1 MDDFFN
7 LSGISAQD
15 EVQNIEDSMVLL
27 NNHEEDDE
35 PQPEEDVLNKSDG
48 DVVRAGVHNHLFMK
62 EDDDA
67 VGEEQREEAVHE
79 EQ

>member
-27 NNHEEDDE
+27 NSHDEDDE
-35 PQPEEDVLNKSDG
+35 PQPEKDVLNKSDG
-48 DVVRAGVHNHLFMK
+48 DAGVHNHLIIK
-62 EDDDA
+62 DDNDV
-67 VGEEQREEAVHE
+67 VGEEHQREEAVHE